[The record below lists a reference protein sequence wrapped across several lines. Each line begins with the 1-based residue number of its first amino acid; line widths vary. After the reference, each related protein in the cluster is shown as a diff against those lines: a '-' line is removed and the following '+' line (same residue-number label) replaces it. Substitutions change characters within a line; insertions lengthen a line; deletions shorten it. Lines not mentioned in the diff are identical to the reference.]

1 MRHLHVLLTTK
12 FLGRLMIAFYFASA
26 KLAPVP
32 SSLDLQ
38 GKYIAL
44 IQEEMLQANIKT
56 KARLMS

>member
-1 MRHLHVLLTTK
+1 
-12 FLGRLMIAFYFASA
+12 MIAFYFASA

-38 GKYIAL
+38 GKYMAL
-44 IQEEMLQANIKT
+44 IQEEMLQANIKI